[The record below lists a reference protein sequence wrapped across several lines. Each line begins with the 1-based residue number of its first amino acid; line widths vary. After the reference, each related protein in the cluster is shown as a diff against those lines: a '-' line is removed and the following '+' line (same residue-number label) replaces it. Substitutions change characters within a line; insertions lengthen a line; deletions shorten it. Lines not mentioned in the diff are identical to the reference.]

1 MEEPEEDGEY
11 EPSDMNDDSSP
22 LSDQSN
28 ISSEH
33 FQIGDQTD

>member
-11 EPSDMNDDSSP
+11 LPSDIYDDSSP

-33 FQIGDQTD
+33 F